1 MKEYITVRCNG
12 ETVVYRRE
20 TIKRVK
26 FDGEDNISITW
37 ATESDGYTDNYY
49 PNSNAKQFFKRLM
62 RDLGADEDTNKAK
75 EI

>member
-12 ETVVYRRE
+12 ETVVYKSE

-37 ATESDGYTDNYY
+37 ATGNECITDDYFL
-49 PNSNAKQFFKRLM
+49 NSNAKQFFKRLM
-62 RDLGADEDTNKAK
+62 RDLGADEDTNKTK

>member
-1 MKEYITVRCNG
+1 MKEYITIRCNG

-26 FDGEDNISITW
+26 FDGENISITW
-37 ATESDGYTDNYY
+37 ATGDGYKIDDYF
-49 PNSNAKQFFKRLM
+49 PNSCTKQFFKRLM
-62 RDLGADEDTNKAK
+62 HDLGADEDTNKAK